1 MARYFL
7 GTEAFAIFFLWL
19 EHRLTHCLQ
28 LVQDIIPLLS
38 RQIQLLLYLV
48 NLIVYIVVKL
58 LVEFVLNVLGEV
70 VVEVLLW
77 ILRLLLIKHI
87 QKLVILCKILW
98 SLTVI
103 AEVLEATNILK
114 YRHISEIVV
123 ANLAYVE
130 VSKLVDIVRIHLI
143 YLWGCIVAIELVLL
157 GRALLLLILLLWC
170 SLSTRLGSIVD
181 YFLDALAAKLW

>member
-1 MARYFL
+1 LARYFF
-7 GTEAFAIFFLWL
+7 GAEAFAIFFLWL
-19 EHRLTHCLQ
+19 KHRLTHCLQ
-28 LVQDIIPLLS
+28 LIQHIIPLLS
-38 RQIQLLLYLV
+38 RQIQLLLYLIHLV
-48 NLIVYIVVKL
+48 IYIIVKL
-58 LVEFVLNVLGEV
+58 FVEFVLYVLGQV

-77 ILRLLLIKHI
+77 IRLLLIKHI
-87 QKLVILCKILW
+87 QKLVILCKILR

-103 AEVLEATNILK
+103 AEILKATNVLK

-123 ANLAYVE
+123 ADLADVE

-157 GRALLLLILLLWC
+157 GRALLLLVLLLWC
-170 SLSTRLGSIVD
+170 SLSARFGSVVD